1 MTNYNI
7 AFLHALEPRAFDDNS
22 TYIKAPHC
30 NCPNDC
36 SETVYSQVPEQN
48 ATHEHFFYMNIVYT
62 QEISQAS
69 LFPHDLKKLVL
80 RKSLRNQKGIL
91 KDTDPEFLRESR
103 AFKLLDRSE
112 DASYTPSQR
121 REFLRQYQE
130 VERNFTVAH
139 FYFKELTMVRYLRD
153 ELYGVMDVI
162 GRNIKLF

>member
-1 MTNYNI
+1 MTARKLSTHRYRYKM
-7 AFLHALEPRAFDDNS
+7 PRM
-22 TYIKAPHC
+22 K
-30 NCPNDC
+30 
-36 SETVYSQVPEQN
+36 
-48 ATHEHFFYMNIVYT
+48 HFFYMNTVYT